1 MNKSQLVDESIRISD
16 KRLQATSCV
25 IRRGIGAEECRSIKS
40 VQNLPFQTK
49 PTLYASPS
57 EAQPPMSYLRQLVEK
72 SNATCRVHQ
81 LKHLLTTKSNHLPGS
96 S

>member
-1 MNKSQLVDESIRISD
+1 MSKSQPVDGSIRISD
-16 KRLQATSCV
+16 RLLQATSCV

-40 VQNLPFQTK
+40 VQNLPFQTN

-57 EAQPPMSYLRQLVEK
+57 EAQSPMSYLHQPAEK

-81 LKHLLTTKSNHLPGS
+81 LELLL
-96 S
+96 